1 MKMLNE
7 NDFLY
12 AIDSD
17 VIAHNYE
24 GDWQWKNEDIYD
36 LIFFER
42 FWNGEVVAGGF
53 GVKNN
58 KKTRKF
64 LKMWANLEIGH
75 PQGFHSFDNGAIHL
89 ALMKWFIGVNDTQVK
104 KCTNI
109 YYALDGDNLNLTPYW
124 KFINCARKTLGM
136 GEWEI

>member
-24 GDWQWKNEDIYD
+24 GDWRWNNEDIYD

-42 FWNGEVVAGGF
+42 FWNGEVVAGKIRTF
-53 GVKNN
+53 LEAHIMEIEKTKSSFIISVLKVK
-58 KKTRKF
+58 
-64 LKMWANLEIGH
+64 
-75 PQGFHSFDNGAIHL
+75 
-89 ALMKWFIGVNDTQVK
+89 
-104 KCTNI
+104 
-109 YYALDGDNLNLTPYW
+109 Y
-124 KFINCARKTLGM
+124 
-136 GEWEI
+136 

>member
-24 GDWQWKNEDIYD
+24 GDWRWNNEDIYD

-42 FWNGEVVAGGF
+42 FWNGEVVAGKIRTF
-53 GVKNN
+53 
-58 KKTRKF
+58 
-64 LKMWANLEIGH
+64 
-75 PQGFHSFDNGAIHL
+75 
-89 ALMKWFIGVNDTQVK
+89 
-104 KCTNI
+104 
-109 YYALDGDNLNLTPYW
+109 
-124 KFINCARKTLGM
+124 
-136 GEWEI
+136 